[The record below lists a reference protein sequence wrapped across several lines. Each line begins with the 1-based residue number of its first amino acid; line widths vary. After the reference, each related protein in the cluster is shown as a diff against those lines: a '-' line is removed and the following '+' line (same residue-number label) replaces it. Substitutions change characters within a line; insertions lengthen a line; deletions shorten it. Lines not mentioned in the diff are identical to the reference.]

1 MSNELKFISVKT
13 YNELYE
19 EHELAKQLG
28 TTTGYFSYY
37 FNVMLAECDTS
48 EEAFNK
54 LNDKYFNIFGV
65 ERYAN
70 YNSFRRSI
78 NYWLQKHVKK

>member
-1 MSNELKFISVKT
+1 
-13 YNELYE
+13 
-19 EHELAKQLG
+19 
-28 TTTGYFSYY
+28 
-37 FNVMLAECDTS
+37 MLAECDTS